1 MSVSRDQGLRLIN
14 RVLGFS
20 ARKAEDEPEEEVA
33 PSGDSM
39 SMKFRGEF
47 EDEETGQIISWLV
60 YAVVASNEAMVVS
73 VDKKLRPVD
82 KPKQEDTMIPALY
95 ARVSRERRVWLQ
107 GYTYWPCSRRLRHAW
122 AKKRQPSTLSP
133 PLSRWRTWPRCARA

>member
-1 MSVSRDQGLRLIN
+1 MTVSRDQGRRLIP

-73 VDKKLRPVD
+73 VDKKLRPD
-82 KPKQEDTMIPALY
+82 GGAAKEDAP
-95 ARVSRERRVWLQ
+95 
-107 GYTYWPCSRRLRHAW
+107 
-122 AKKRQPSTLSP
+122 
-133 PLSRWRTWPRCARA
+133 

>member
-1 MSVSRDQGLRLIN
+1 MSVTRDQGRRLIP

-20 ARKAEDEPEEEVA
+20 ARKAEDDPEEEVA

-73 VDKKLRPVD
+73 VDKKLRPSD
-82 KPKQEDTMIPALY
+82 KAQHEEATP
-95 ARVSRERRVWLQ
+95 
-107 GYTYWPCSRRLRHAW
+107 
-122 AKKRQPSTLSP
+122 
-133 PLSRWRTWPRCARA
+133 